1 MNERG
6 ERSRISR
13 GAGRRAFTLIEVI
26 VIIIILGVLAAVI
39 APRILQ
45 RVGQSKR
52 AVAETGAASL
62 ATAMRLLIADHGK
75 PESGATID
83 ILWERPGNVDEANW
97 QPYVE
102 NADKLLDPWGTKYV
116 LRIPGDKNPY
126 DFDIISLGADGKPGG
141 EGEDADIVKP

>member
-1 MNERG
+1 MNEYG
-6 ERSRISR
+6 QRSRTAR
-13 GAGRRAFTLIEVI
+13 GGARRAFTLIEVI

-39 APRILQ
+39 APRILH

-62 ATAMRLLIADHGK
+62 ATAMDLFIADHGK

-83 ILWERPGNVDEANW
+83 ILWERPGNIDEANW
-97 QPYVE
+97 QPYVG
-102 NADKLLDPWGTKYV
+102 NAEKLLDPWGAKYV
-116 LRIPGDKNPY
+116 LRMPGDKNTY

>member
-1 MNERG
+1 MNQYG
-6 ERSRISR
+6 KRSRTIR
-13 GAGRRAFTLIEVI
+13 GGARRAFTLIEVI

-45 RVGQSKR
+45 RVGQSKQ
-52 AVAETGAASL
+52 
-62 ATAMRLLIADHGK
+62 ATAEIGAKSLVLAMQSFIADYGK
-75 PESGATID
+75 PDSSATID
-83 ILWERPGNVDEANW
+83 ILWERPSNVDEAHW
-97 QPYVE
+97 QPGVQ
-102 NADKLLDPWGTKYV
+102 NATQLLDPWGNKYI

>member
-1 MNERG
+1 
-6 ERSRISR
+6 
-13 GAGRRAFTLIEVI
+13 
-26 VIIIILGVLAAVI
+26 
-39 APRILQ
+39 
-45 RVGQSKR
+45 
-52 AVAETGAASL
+52 
-62 ATAMRLLIADHGK
+62 MRLLIADHGK

-83 ILWERPGNVDEANW
+83 ILWERPGNVDEATW

-116 LRIPGDKNPY
+116 LRVPGDKNPY